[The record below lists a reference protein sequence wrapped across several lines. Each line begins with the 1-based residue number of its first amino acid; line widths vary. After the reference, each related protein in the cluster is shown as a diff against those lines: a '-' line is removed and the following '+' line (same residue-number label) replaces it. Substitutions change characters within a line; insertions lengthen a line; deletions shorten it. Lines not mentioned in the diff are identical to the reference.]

1 MVQPLLHVERLL
13 DFPVAIVW
21 DALTDSVLLSGW
33 LAEVEVDL
41 RIGGRF
47 DLQWLPEQG
56 IGTTYGEIAELDD
69 GVRLRVETSTLG
81 LLTFDVAEERGG
93 TRGTSTL
100 LRITVAAQLAP
111 AQVVDVVATLT
122 TSLDQLVDLL
132 YGHPVDWRDW
142 MYDWHAT
149 WLSNRPRPVRRVT

>member
-1 MVQPLLHVERLL
+1 MVQPLVHVERLL

-21 DALTDSVLLSGW
+21 DALTDDVLLSGW
-33 LAEVEVDL
+33 LADAVVDR

-56 IGTTYGEIAELDD
+56 IATTYGEIVELDD

-81 LLTFDVAEERGG
+81 LLTFDLTEELGG
-93 TRGTSTL
+93 TRATSTL
-100 LRITVAAQLAP
+100 LRITVAAELAP
-111 AQVVDVVATLT
+111 AYVVDVIATLT
-122 TSLDQLVDLL
+122 TSLEQLVDLL

-142 MYDWHAT
+142 MYDWHAV
-149 WLSNRPRPVRRVT
+149 WLNNRPRPVRRVT